1 MSYAD
6 LFHCLNDLCKLG
18 SQGWMSLERVES
30 VVKKIK
36 EYLWLWQEDTTSCK
50 TADASAVVRDDECGP
65 RRRIR
70 TTVKQLMLCIDLTSR
85 SDIRVECGCIAAAIL
100 QEIQNQL
107 QMASCE
113 SVPNVVMKDNGAGKK
128 GRHKNPFPSA
138 PPSLISVQQTKH
150 ESLGVG
156 LRRSLFPEILSA
168 VLELCFCPAEVKS
181 FPDDTAFFREQL
193 ETLMTTMNTSL
204 ILQHLL
210 LLLGI
215 VKGDMWLG
223 KVCRSLLLRRFLM
236 KPGGVGAVVSAG
248 LAISDKQDWQLHDAI
263 AVLIAQCK
271 IRDVDLFFTTLG
283 PQLLELIEQDSVQPD
298 IFRVVVLIVAKLAE
312 RSATLTAIH
321 IINPLLQPL
330 LNTTLP
336 DAPCLCKNSNL
347 TAGVSRI
354 YKIFVEIPSSS
365 TVFTNLLRP
374 VLNPLVMIAALATT
388 YLRTLARQIILRYFS
403 SLPKENVVEGLL
415 VLSGLKICAESPPVN
430 PAIKFSVDDDGGV
443 KINVL
448 VESLHNNNL
457 EDENICTCLISIL
470 ASLKHSE
477 IVLLFYE
484 KLASCIDFTTLNKND
499 ETPYR
504 TLITNEDVKASQI
517 KTVKHIVICCNLLT
531 HLSENEQL
539 TSDLFMNLS
548 AAVPVIDMLIN
559 VGCQKCEEEHLQDI
573 QISLIINVLMLV
585 SCYVSDRTLRK
596 KMTSEDWRGLKSI
609 LPSLEKIEQNRR
621 TETVLMFV
629 EQLRSL
635 VLTHGAVNSYPGN
648 IGSAK
653 NSRNVSSDNV
663 KKHFDSSASHNT
675 VVNSQNMKINKDSGI
690 NTDSKAN
697 NADTFLNLQV
707 NYGNEIDQEINMN
720 CAGKES
726 SYKETMNDLF
736 SPLLPVRGH
745 ALLALAK
752 LVEKRDEETLS
763 HKDQLLLIFQHNLK
777 EEDSYLYLMAIEGL
791 AVMCDAFPDKVVKML
806 TQEFS
811 LGNRCVE
818 DRAKLAEVLTRATRR
833 LGTLLPHYKDFF
845 INSLL
850 NGIRDE
856 EGIVRAASLS
866 GLGDVCKLL
875 HFSLGPVVHEIFGLL
890 YNIVKNDT
898 SVEVRRAAVL
908 VVTLLLQG
916 LGHDAFTVL
925 QVVIRDLYRTL
936 RLIHVTDPDDVVRLH
951 AQLAIAE
958 IDTITR
964 EFLLPKLNFTKRIYV
979 TDIPPSA
986 Y

>member
-1 MSYAD
+1 
-6 LFHCLNDLCKLG
+6 
-18 SQGWMSLERVES
+18 
-30 VVKKIK
+30 
-36 EYLWLWQEDTTSCK
+36 
-50 TADASAVVRDDECGP
+50 
-65 RRRIR
+65 
-70 TTVKQLMLCIDLTSR
+70 
-85 SDIRVECGCIAAAIL
+85 
-100 QEIQNQL
+100 
-107 QMASCE
+107 
-113 SVPNVVMKDNGAGKK
+113 
-128 GRHKNPFPSA
+128 
-138 PPSLISVQQTKH
+138 
-150 ESLGVG
+150 
-156 LRRSLFPEILSA
+156 
-168 VLELCFCPAEVKS
+168 
-181 FPDDTAFFREQL
+181 
-193 ETLMTTMNTSL
+193 
-204 ILQHLL
+204 
-210 LLLGI
+210 
-215 VKGDMWLG
+215 
-223 KVCRSLLLRRFLM
+223 
-236 KPGGVGAVVSAG
+236 
-248 LAISDKQDWQLHDAI
+248 
-263 AVLIAQCK
+263 
-271 IRDVDLFFTTLG
+271 
-283 PQLLELIEQDSVQPD
+283 
-298 IFRVVVLIVAKLAE
+298 
-312 RSATLTAIH
+312 
-321 IINPLLQPL
+321 
-330 LNTTLP
+330 
-336 DAPCLCKNSNL
+336 
-347 TAGVSRI
+347 
-354 YKIFVEIPSSS
+354 
-365 TVFTNLLRP
+365 
-374 VLNPLVMIAALATT
+374 
-388 YLRTLARQIILRYFS
+388 
-403 SLPKENVVEGLL
+403 
-415 VLSGLKICAESPPVN
+415 
-430 PAIKFSVDDDGGV
+430 
-443 KINVL
+443 
-448 VESLHNNNL
+448 
-457 EDENICTCLISIL
+457 
-470 ASLKHSE
+470 
-477 IVLLFYE
+477 
-484 KLASCIDFTTLNKND
+484 
-499 ETPYR
+499 
-504 TLITNEDVKASQI
+504 
-517 KTVKHIVICCNLLT
+517 
-531 HLSENEQL
+531 
-539 TSDLFMNLS
+539 
-548 AAVPVIDMLIN
+548 
-559 VGCQKCEEEHLQDI
+559 
-573 QISLIINVLMLV
+573 
-585 SCYVSDRTLRK
+585 
-596 KMTSEDWRGLKSI
+596 
-609 LPSLEKIEQNRR
+609 
-621 TETVLMFV
+621 
-629 EQLRSL
+629 
-635 VLTHGAVNSYPGN
+635 
-648 IGSAK
+648 
-653 NSRNVSSDNV
+653 
-663 KKHFDSSASHNT
+663 
-675 VVNSQNMKINKDSGI
+675 MKINKDSGI